1 MQMKRLAIYLAFS
14 MIFIS
19 CGREVSIG
27 GSLGADPEIFPDYA
41 GVTIPCNIA
50 PLNFS
55 YLGEEESRL
64 LVEGS
69 FGTRWIKSRKG
80 LYSFGIRGW
89 RKMLDS
95 CRGSDLV
102 LTVVVRKE
110 GRWMACNPFR
120 ISVSDT
126 PVDPYL
132 AYRLIPPGY
141 QGWYE
146 MGIYQ
151 RDLES
156 YSQNAIYRN
165 VLTQRNCVNCH
176 SFRDRDPGDMLFH
189 ARASFGGTV
198 MVRDGEV
205 RKLNTKTDSTVS
217 ALVYPYWHPS
227 GRYVAFSVNETH
239 QSFFNHD
246 PNRIEVFDAKSDV
259 VVLDTDSYEINYS
272 PLTKSADA
280 FETFP
285 TFSPDGRS
293 LYFCSSKAVSPM
305 PKEYAEA
312 KYSLCRID
320 FDPESFSFG
329 DTVDTL
335 YSAPL
340 NGKSVSFPRIS
351 PDGKLLVFTLSGYG
365 NFSIWHKD
373 ADLWAV
379 DLSTGGVYPL
389 DELNSDDVES
399 YHSWSGDSK
408 WLVFSSRRGDGLYTR
423 PYIAR
428 IGSDGKPLKPFLL
441 PQKNPLKFYSELM
454 VSYNIP
460 EFVSGKVNVGKH
472 RISSALRNTRGTNV
486 KVKAE

>member
-1 MQMKRLAIYLAFS
+1 MKRLAIVLAFGLL
-14 MIFIS
+14 FLS
-19 CGREVSIG
+19 CDRQVGID
-27 GSLGADPEIFPDYA
+27 GSLGTDPEIYPDYA
-41 GVTIPCNIA
+41 GVTIPSNIA

-55 YLGEEESRL
+55 YLGDGEARL
-64 LVEGS
+64 LVEGVS
-69 FGTRWIKSRKG
+69 GTRWIKSRNG
-80 LYSFGIRGW
+80 LFSFGIRRW
-89 RKMLDS
+89 RKMLDK
-95 CRGSDLV
+95 CKGSSLT

-110 GRWMACNPFR
+110 GRWLAFNPFS
-120 ISVSDT
+120 ISVSDSQ
-126 PVDPYL
+126 VDPYL
-132 AYRLIPPGY
+132 AFRLLPPGY

-156 YSQNAIYRN
+156 YSQKAIYRN

-176 SFRDRDPGDMLFH
+176 SFRERDPGDMLFH

-205 RKLNTKTDSTVS
+205 RKLNTKTDSTIS

-259 VVLDTDSYEINYS
+259 VVLDTESYEIDYS

-373 ADLWAV
+373 ADLWAA
-379 DLSTGGVYPL
+379 DLESGEIYPL
-389 DELNSDDVES
+389 DGLNSADVES

-460 EFVSGKVNVGKH
+460 EFVSGKVKVGKH